1 MHEYDIALKSVLTR
15 RTGGVLTRLTGRE
28 VVRWHNAEL
37 PEVRSRQADLL
48 GETAER
54 TLVHVELQ
62 STNDPRMVLRMLEY
76 AVAIQRGFERFPE
89 QLVLY
94 VGEAPLRMH
103 GRVAVP
109 GLAFECRIADIREL
123 DGEELLRSAE
133 LADNIMAVLARLSDG
148 VSAVRRIVRKIAEN
162 DPARRADAIAEL
174 IILAGLRSLAGTVEK
189 EIERMPILDDIMDHP
204 VIGRERRFGM
214 ALGERNMILNQIGKR
229 FGSVPQWARE
239 RIESMESPELEKLG
253 LRLLDVTTIEELLP

>member
-28 VVRWHNAEL
+28 VVRWHNSEL
-37 PEVRSRQADLL
+37 PEVRSRHADLL
-48 GETAER
+48 GETADQ

-62 STNDPRMVLRMLEY
+62 STNDPRMALRMLEY

-94 VGEAPLRMH
+94 VGEAPLRMQ
-103 GRVAVP
+103 GRVGAAA
-109 GLAFECRIADIREL
+109 LAFECRIADIREL
-123 DGEELLRSAE
+123 DGEEIAAERRSRRQYNGSVGA
-133 LADNIMAVLARLSDG
+133 AVG
-148 VSAVRRIVRKIAEN
+148 WCVRG
-162 DPARRADAIAEL
+162 PADAIAEL
-174 IILAGLRSLAGTVEK
+174 IILAGLRSLASTVER

-214 ALGERNMILNQIGKR
+214 ALGERVVILSMMGKR
-229 FGSVPQWARE
+229 FGGVPDWARE
-239 RIESMESPELEKLG
+239 RVESMDAPELEKLA
-253 LRLLDVTTIEELLP
+253 LRLLDASTIEDLLP